1 MSQKLKNGMF
11 LPRMSKKQTDFYEL
25 KYTDIQNVSVYFITY
40 YRDINNN
47 TN

>member
-25 KYTDIQNVSVYFITY
+25 KYTDIQNVK
-40 YRDINNN
+40 
-47 TN
+47 